1 MSSAL
6 WFRTISPKLYEIAGP
21 RFISATR
28 LLSSA
33 YSPCWQRMKRS
44 GNPSHATPACHQAL
58 VEHRS
63 KYAHAPFSGM
73 ALAKF
78 SGDHSMKA
86 IAEMFGCIMRRS
98 TGSSKH
104 MNEIMV
110 NDWLADIQS
119 HELYTKN
126 VGLQDLIL
134 LFTKASAVEDL
145 PNSQ

>member
-1 MSSAL
+1 
-6 WFRTISPKLYEIAGP
+6 
-21 RFISATR
+21 
-28 LLSSA
+28 
-33 YSPCWQRMKRS
+33 
-44 GNPSHATPACHQAL
+44 
-58 VEHRS
+58 
-63 KYAHAPFSGM
+63 
-73 ALAKF
+73 
-78 SGDHSMKA
+78 
-86 IAEMFGCIMRRS
+86 
-98 TGSSKH
+98 